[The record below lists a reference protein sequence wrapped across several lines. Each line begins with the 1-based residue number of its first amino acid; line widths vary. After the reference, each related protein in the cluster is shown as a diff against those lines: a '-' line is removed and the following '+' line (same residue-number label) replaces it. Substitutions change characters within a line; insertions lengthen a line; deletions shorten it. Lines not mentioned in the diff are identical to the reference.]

1 MGGKSGARKLP
12 ITNGRDHF
20 LFDGGKEAARA
31 GGSLKRRSPGVQARA
46 SGNEINVGE
55 EIVMSNISTAVS
67 NVIPFR
73 SAKLLLVEKNGEPF
87 VPMKPV
93 VEGMGL
99 DWKTQFRKLQSGRFI
114 STMVMMTMVADD
126 GKNRNMSC
134 LPLRKLPG
142 WLMSIHASKVREEL
156 REGVIA
162 YQNECDDVL
171 WSHWNKAHAPAELMV
186 PKNYT
191 LIGTTIGSDGFH
203 CLSAVIDGK
212 ISRLDKRTKQ
222 SARMHIWSQVHKAFS
237 VVSAQDIPAEQ
248 LDAARNFVAAYSLEG
263 QYLPKQPD
271 THFDVSRGGR
281 YLLSF
286 NHKGE
291 QQITQ
296 VPDDA
301 YVLSQNDFLKGIAH
315 IPGDIPITADG
326 LFEFAI
332 AAMNNLRLRSQFKV
346 KNCAA

>member
-1 MGGKSGARKLP
+1 MADDSQEKAGA
-12 ITNGRDHF
+12 
-20 LFDGGKEAARA
+20 
-31 GGSLKRRSPGVQARA
+31 GSCLKKKSPGVQARA
-46 SGNEINVGE
+46 SGNEINYQE
-55 EIVMSNISTAVS
+55 EIVMSNNSTAVS

-73 SAKLLLVEKNGEPF
+73 SAKLLLVEKGGQPF

-99 DWKTQFRKLQSGRFI
+99 DWKTQFRKLQAGRFN
-114 STMVMMTMVADD
+114 SVMVMMTTTGAD
-126 GKNRNMSC
+126 GKSYEMSC
-134 LPLRKLPG
+134 LPLRKLAG
-142 WLMSIHASKVREEL
+142 WLMSIHSSKVREEL
-156 REGVIA
+156 RDVVIA
-162 YQNECDDVL
+162 FQNECDDVL
-171 WSHWNKAHAPAELMV
+171 WAHWNKSHAPAELML
-186 PKNYT
+186 PANYT

-212 ISRLDKRTKQ
+212 ISRLDKRAKQ

-248 LDAARNFVAAYSLEG
+248 LDAARNFVAAYSLDG
-263 QYLPKQPD
+263 QYLPKQAD
-271 THFDVSRGGR
+271 TQFNVNRNGR

-301 YVLSQNDFLKGIAH
+301 YVLSQDDFLKGIAH
-315 IPGDIPITADG
+315 TPGDIPITTDG

-332 AAMNNLRLRSQFKV
+332 AAMNNLRLRSQAKSRV
-346 KNCAA
+346 A